1 MGTEKTWQDFKT
13 LEEFAEYMRWQLTQ
27 LMYSAYNANA
37 EEAGDKAA
45 RLTTLCHTV
54 ATQNAMAQEV
64 EDPQRYTLSALSVDL
79 RQVGWRTPPSHPE
92 TDEDEDG
99 EDPYKDA

>member
-13 LEEFAEYMRWQLTQ
+13 LEEFAQYVQGRAQEFAALACASNNKT
-27 LMYSAYNANA
+27 LFH
-37 EEAGDKAA
+37 KAA
-45 RLTTLCHTV
+45 DLCTLAANIHN
-54 ATQNAMAQEV
+54 QGAMAQDRTAGEY
-64 EDPQRYTLSALSVDL
+64 DLSALSVDL

-99 EDPYKDA
+99 EDNPYRGE